1 MDGSTHSR
9 EQWKG
14 PHDHEL
20 IVIANHG
27 RIHAPTR
34 TMEGSTRSRAHRDRE
49 PWTDPR
55 THDAERFLWGADT
68 TARYS
73 RELSSEAFG
82 TDLAPRTA
90 SPPNSARSKH
100 LELRGADRHGF
111 APRSHCSSPPGLEGT
126 TGTVTYPRV
135 PPTLGT
141 LPKRL
146 RSSSPLGERTT
157 PCEQWKGPRDHELI
171 TRTMGGSTHARRR
184 GTIPL
189 GSSYNSIY
197 YHIFCASHQQALE
210 DQENTHSRNQPPQAT

>member
-9 EQWKG
+9 RGTIPLGSRHNGTIFQRI
-14 PHDHEL
+14 
-20 IVIANHG
+20 IVRGVRHG
-27 RIHAPTR
+27 SRTSNGLAPQ
-34 TMEGSTRSRAHRDRE
+34 
-49 PWTDPR
+49 
-55 THDAERFLWGADT
+55 
-68 TARYS
+68 
-73 RELSSEAFG
+73 FG
-82 TDLAPRTA
+82 TEQAPRIA
-90 SPPNSARSKH
+90 
-100 LELRGADRHGF
+100 EADRHGF

-210 DQENTHSRNQPPQAT
+210 DQENTHSRNQPPSGYVTEGSWLRSDGGGAQGRAGGLYRELPEWLSA